1 LVLAVLVLAV
11 CQQGLTVLI
20 RYLALLPLLAAVV
33 ELLNTALQTLAALA
47 AVSLGLVW
55 SALATLHQSLQVR
68 VIAGG
73 PKTPELAAVVVV
85 VLVAL
90 AVIRHPITAE
100 MVVSGLLRQ

>member
-1 LVLAVLVLAV
+1 
-11 CQQGLTVLI
+11 
-20 RYLALLPLLAAVV
+20 V
-33 ELLNTALQTLAALA
+33 ELLNSALHTLAALA
-47 AVSLGLVW
+47 AVRLGLVW

-73 PKTPELAAVVVV
+73 PKTPELAAAVVA

-100 MVVSGLLRQ
+100 MVGSGLLHL